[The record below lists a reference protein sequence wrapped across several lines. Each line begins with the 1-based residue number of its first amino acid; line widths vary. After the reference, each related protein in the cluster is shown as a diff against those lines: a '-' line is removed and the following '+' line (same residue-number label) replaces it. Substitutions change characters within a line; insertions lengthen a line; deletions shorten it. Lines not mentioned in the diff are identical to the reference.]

1 MLDEATKCQ
10 RFGSVCFFAGLPA
23 FSFYENGEIKKKE
36 RDFMRAVCAAPIAA
50 ARLFSEVQTA
60 FTMITVKA

>member
-1 MLDEATKCQ
+1 MPTLWLCMFFCRPSIKWGTK
-10 RFGSVCFFAGLPA
+10 L
-23 FSFYENGEIKKKE
+23 EKKKKE